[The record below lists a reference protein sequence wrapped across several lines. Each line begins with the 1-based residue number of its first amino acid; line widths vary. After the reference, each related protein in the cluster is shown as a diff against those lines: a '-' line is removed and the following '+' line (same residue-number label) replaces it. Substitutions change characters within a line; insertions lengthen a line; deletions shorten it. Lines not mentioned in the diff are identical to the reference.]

1 MEIEWTKSGQN
12 SLVCVLKYIE
22 GKFGENV
29 AKNVSERIFHKV
41 SLLKENPGMGKLFT
55 LLSEKKICCL
65 LVHKR
70 CKIFYNISLQGKI
83 YILFVWDVRQNPE
96 LLNRLLQ
103 SSLL

>member
-70 CKIFYNISLQGKI
+70 CKIFYNISL
-83 YILFVWDVRQNPE
+83 
-96 LLNRLLQ
+96 
-103 SSLL
+103 